1 MDGKNKLCVSNEILE
16 EYIEI
21 LQRLTD
27 NETAE
32 YVVKTILNSPF
43 VELIT
48 PFYHFN
54 LITVDPDD
62 NKFVDCAISANAHYI
77 VTNDHHYDVL
87 KDIDFPKVNIVN
99 IQQFCIYLSQE
110 NNFSEKGGFIVRNI
124 SITDMYMSVL
134 SSLSVDEKLDLI
146 AKLPNS
152 IRNTYTKEQDIETE
166 DPFACYEGDWGGN
179 MSAEEYADDLR
190 KP

>member
-62 NKFVDCAISANAHYI
+62 NKFVDCAISANAHYYKPQNKMFRFCKTFCSKI
-77 VTNDHHYDVL
+77 TL
-87 KDIDFPKVNIVN
+87 VNT
-99 IQQFCIYLSQE
+99 IQNVIL
-110 NNFSEKGGFIVRNI
+110 NPI
-124 SITDMYMSVL
+124 
-134 SSLSVDEKLDLI
+134 
-146 AKLPNS
+146 
-152 IRNTYTKEQDIETE
+152 
-166 DPFACYEGDWGGN
+166 
-179 MSAEEYADDLR
+179 
-190 KP
+190 

>member
-110 NNFSEKGGFIVRNI
+110 KYFFQKKGGFIVRNI

-152 IRNTYTKEQDIETE
+152 IRNTYTKE
-166 DPFACYEGDWGGN
+166 
-179 MSAEEYADDLR
+179 
-190 KP
+190 

>member
-62 NKFVDCAISANAHYI
+62 NKFVDCAISAHYI

-87 KDIDFPKVNIVN
+87 KDIDFPKVNVVN

-110 NNFSEKGGFIVRNI
+110 K
-124 SITDMYMSVL
+124 
-134 SSLSVDEKLDLI
+134 
-146 AKLPNS
+146 
-152 IRNTYTKEQDIETE
+152 
-166 DPFACYEGDWGGN
+166 
-179 MSAEEYADDLR
+179 
-190 KP
+190 

>member
-1 MDGKNKLCVSNEILE
+1 MWQSFVDGKNKLCVSNEILE

-87 KDIDFPKVNIVN
+87 KDIDFP
-99 IQQFCIYLSQE
+99 
-110 NNFSEKGGFIVRNI
+110 
-124 SITDMYMSVL
+124 YMSVL

>member
-62 NKFVDCAISANAHYI
+62 NKFVDCAISSNAHYI

-110 NNFSEKGGFIVRNI
+110 K
-124 SITDMYMSVL
+124 
-134 SSLSVDEKLDLI
+134 
-146 AKLPNS
+146 
-152 IRNTYTKEQDIETE
+152 
-166 DPFACYEGDWGGN
+166 
-179 MSAEEYADDLR
+179 
-190 KP
+190 

>member
-1 MDGKNKLCVSNEILE
+1 MWQSFVDGKNKLCVSNEILE

-62 NKFVDCAISANAHYI
+62 TKFVDCAISANAHYI

-87 KDIDFPKVNIVN
+87 KDIDFPKVNVVN

-110 NNFSEKGGFIVRNI
+110 K
-124 SITDMYMSVL
+124 
-134 SSLSVDEKLDLI
+134 
-146 AKLPNS
+146 
-152 IRNTYTKEQDIETE
+152 
-166 DPFACYEGDWGGN
+166 
-179 MSAEEYADDLR
+179 
-190 KP
+190 

>member
-1 MDGKNKLCVSNEILE
+1 MASWFLVRIVLFKAFLKGVVTMSCGNPLWTERTSSVYPMEILE

-87 KDIDFPKVNIVN
+87 KDIDFPKVNVVN

-110 NNFSEKGGFIVRNI
+110 K
-124 SITDMYMSVL
+124 
-134 SSLSVDEKLDLI
+134 
-146 AKLPNS
+146 
-152 IRNTYTKEQDIETE
+152 
-166 DPFACYEGDWGGN
+166 
-179 MSAEEYADDLR
+179 
-190 KP
+190 